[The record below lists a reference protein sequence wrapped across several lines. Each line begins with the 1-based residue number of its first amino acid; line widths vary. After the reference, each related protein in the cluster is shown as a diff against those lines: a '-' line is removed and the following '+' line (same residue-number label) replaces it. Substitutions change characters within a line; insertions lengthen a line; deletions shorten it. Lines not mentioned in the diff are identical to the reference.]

1 MTLGRDKSITKGEL
15 VAFWL
20 ATTTVSVGLFTF
32 AVSQSRLVVG
42 TLSVLIAAIVGMI
55 AVFVPIF
62 YIAYARESF
71 RKSTKMLLLGLVLL
85 TIGLGAAVT
94 GFREESQLLTAL
106 GVYFAVHGGAFLADW
121 FNQRVEPG
129 SDAIRQTVSVV
140 GANVAIVITTALATW
155 LDGFGPRA
163 VAVGLVWFV
172 AVAVLKL
179 AVVQYV
185 CLLYTSD
192 AADE

>member
-62 YIAYARESF
+62 YLENTRANF
-71 RKSTKMLLLGLVLL
+71 RDSAKMLLLSLVLL
-85 TIGLGAAVT
+85 
-94 GFREESQLLTAL
+94 
-106 GVYFAVHGGAFLADW
+106 
-121 FNQRVEPG
+121 
-129 SDAIRQTVSVV
+129 
-140 GANVAIVITTALATW
+140 
-155 LDGFGPRA
+155 
-163 VAVGLVWFV
+163 AVGLVA
-172 AVAVLKL
+172 AVIGFRQELSL
-179 AVVQYV
+179 IHI
-185 CLLYTSD
+185 
-192 AADE
+192 